1 MYRYSFTTRTIPS
14 LRSEYG
20 LQIQSD
26 ARERRFFHSFDC
38 RCQTQERRRGEVSHS
53 EMRPNPTPFP
63 TGQRLLLH
71 HILHWLMLLAISD
84 RSEEVA
90 ALDRSLTRSWED
102 YARVVVGMN
111 KSQFVEILAKY
122 RADRPKGDQQHL
134 RRTDELANSRSPM
147 MLYGV
152 PVGKISL
159 KAPPACSGQARV
171 LPPAAREMIRAL
183 SSKPTQPW

>member
-1 MYRYSFTTRTIPS
+1 
-14 LRSEYG
+14 
-20 LQIQSD
+20 
-26 ARERRFFHSFDC
+26 
-38 RCQTQERRRGEVSHS
+38 
-53 EMRPNPTPFP
+53 
-63 TGQRLLLH
+63 
-71 HILHWLMLLAISD
+71 MLLAISD

-134 RRTDELANSRSPM
+134 RRTDELANSRSLM

-159 KAPPACSGQARV
+159 KALPACSGQARV